1 MRDGATDMS
10 TRRHIVLCSWEGL
23 WKMGFIEL
31 LLGIT
36 PLFSMPMEAYPETAM
51 ELHFNFVK
59 KSWLSANLFSRD
71 AHITC
76 VS

>member
-1 MRDGATDMS
+1 
-10 TRRHIVLCSWEGL
+10 
-23 WKMGFIEL
+23 MGFIEL